1 MERLSHKSLIAIAA
15 LLAPMLALATPKHV
29 TLAKVQKK
37 LSLPAV
43 EATTN
48 LVTISDGTNSVTFH
62 PGYRRAAVNGIAVW
76 LNEPADPDY
85 KCTLKI
91 GKPDLE
97 RLLVPI
103 LDLVRAQDG
112 GEDPPKELA
121 PTEEEKE
128 EGQQGDTA
136 TRRPVFLDPGHGGDD
151 AGAIS
156 AATGQKEKDLVLDVS
171 LRIGEILHDAGVEVV
186 FSRTN
191 DTFVSLSDRSTLATE
206 ANAALFVSVHANTT
220 GGNVAHGIETFT
232 LSFAESDST
241 AGDTRISMKEWPG
254 NAFDAESSVLGYLV
268 HSAVNTARGE
278 ADRGLRHA
286 RFQVLRQ
293 APCPAI
299 LVECGFL
306 SNEAE
311 NLSLESPRYRQRL
324 AAAIAK
330 AILAMPA
337 PEKKK

>member
-15 LLAPMLALATPKHV
+15 LLAPMLALAAPKHV

-37 LSLPAV
+37 LSLPTV

-85 KCTLKI
+85 KSTLKI

-112 GEDPPKELA
+112 GGDPPKELA
-121 PTEEEKE
+121 PAEEEQDDSAK
-128 EGQQGDTA
+128 
-136 TRRPVFLDPGHGGDD
+136 RRPVFLDPGHGGDD

-156 AATGQKEKDLVLDVS
+156 AATGQKEKDLVLDIA
-171 LRIGEILHDAGVEVV
+171 LRIGEILRDAGVEVA

-191 DTFVSLSDRSTLATE
+191 DTFVSLSDRSTLAAE
-206 ANAALFVSVHANTT
+206 AGAALFVSVHANTT
-220 GGNVAHGIETFT
+220 GGNIAQGIETFT

-241 AGDTRISMKEWPG
+241 AGDTRITMKEWPG
-254 NAFDAESSVLGYLV
+254 NAFDAESSILGYLV
-268 HSAVNTARGE
+268 HSRVNTARGE

-324 AAAIAK
+324 ATAIAK

-337 PEKKK
+337 PEEKK

>member
-37 LSLPAV
+37 LSLPTV

-85 KCTLKI
+85 KSTLKI

-112 GEDPPKELA
+112 GGDPPKELA
-121 PTEEEKE
+121 PAEEEE
-128 EGQQGDTA
+128 EQDDSA
-136 TRRPVFLDPGHGGDD
+136 KRRPVFLDPGHGGDD

-156 AATGQKEKDLVLDVS
+156 TTTGQKEKDLVLDVA
-171 LRIGEILHDAGVEVV
+171 LRIGEILRDAGVEVA

-191 DTFVSLSDRSTLATE
+191 DTFVSLSDRSTLAAE
-206 ANAALFVSVHANTT
+206 ADAALFVSVHANTT
-220 GGNVAHGIETFT
+220 GGNVAQGIETFT

-241 AGDTRISMKEWPG
+241 AGDTRITMKEWPG

-337 PEKKK
+337 PEEKK

>member
-1 MERLSHKSLIAIAA
+1 MSYKSLFAIAA

-37 LSLPAV
+37 LSLPIV

-48 LVTISDGTNSVTFH
+48 LVSISDGTNSVIFH
-62 PGYRRAAVNGIAVW
+62 PGYRRAAVNGITVW

-103 LDLVRAQDG
+103 LYLARAPG
-112 GEDPPKELA
+112 GKEAPPEELA
-121 PTEEEKE
+121 TTEEE
-128 EGQQGDTA
+128 QQGDTA

-156 AATGQKEKDLVLDVS
+156 AATGQKEKDLVLDVA
-171 LRIGEILHDAGVEVV
+171 LRIGEILRDAGLEVV

-191 DTFVSLSDRSTLATE
+191 DTFVSLSDRSTLAAE
-206 ANAALFVSVHANTT
+206 AGAALFVSVHANTT
-220 GGNVAHGIETFT
+220 GGNIAQGIETFT

-241 AGDTRISMKEWPG
+241 AGDTRITMKEWPG
-254 NAFDAESSVLGYLV
+254 NAYDAESTVLGYLV
-268 HSAVNTARGE
+268 HSTVNTARGE

-324 AAAIAK
+324 ATAIAK

-337 PEKKK
+337 PEEKK

>member
-1 MERLSHKSLIAIAA
+1 MERLSHKSLFAIAA
-15 LLAPMLALATPKHV
+15 LLAPMLALAAPKQI
-29 TLAKVQKK
+29 TLSKVQKK
-37 LSLPAV
+37 LSLPTV

-103 LDLVRAQDG
+103 LDLVRAPGG

-121 PTEEEKE
+121 PTEEE
-128 EGQQGDTA
+128 QQGDTA

-156 AATGQKEKDLVLDVS
+156 ATTGQKEKDLVLDIA
-171 LRIGEILHDAGVEVV
+171 LRIGEILRDAGVEVV

-191 DTFVSLSDRSTLATE
+191 DTFVSLSDRSTLATD
-206 ANAALFVSVHANTT
+206 ADAALFVSVHANTT
-220 GGNVAHGIETFT
+220 GGNIAQGIETFT

-254 NAFDAESSVLGYLV
+254 NAYDAESTVLGYLV
-268 HSAVNTARGE
+268 HSTVNTARGE

-324 AAAIAK
+324 ATAIAK

-337 PEKKK
+337 PEEKK

>member
-15 LLAPMLALATPKHV
+15 LLAPMLALAAPKQI

-37 LSLPAV
+37 LSLPTV

-85 KCTLKI
+85 KSTLKI

-112 GEDPPKELA
+112 GGDPPKELA
-121 PTEEEKE
+121 PAEEEEQDDSAK
-128 EGQQGDTA
+128 
-136 TRRPVFLDPGHGGDD
+136 RRPVFLDPGHGGDD

-156 AATGQKEKDLVLDVS
+156 AATGQKEKDLVLDVA
-171 LRIGEILHDAGVEVV
+171 LRIGEILRDAGVDVV

-191 DTFVSLSDRSTLATE
+191 DTFVSLSDRSTLAAE
-206 ANAALFVSVHANTT
+206 AGAALFVSVHANTT
-220 GGNVAHGIETFT
+220 GGNIAQGIETFT

-241 AGDTRISMKEWPG
+241 AGDTRITMKEWPG

-324 AAAIAK
+324 ATAIAK

-337 PEKKK
+337 PEEKK

>member
-37 LSLPAV
+37 LSLSTV

-85 KCTLKI
+85 KSTLKI

-112 GEDPPKELA
+112 GGDPPKELA
-121 PTEEEKE
+121 PAEEEQDDSAK
-128 EGQQGDTA
+128 
-136 TRRPVFLDPGHGGDD
+136 RRPVFLDPGHGGDD

-156 AATGQKEKDLVLDVS
+156 AATGQKEKDLVLDIA
-171 LRIGEILHDAGVEVV
+171 LRIGEILRDAGVDVV

-191 DTFVSLSDRSTLATE
+191 DTFVSLSDRSTLAAE
-206 ANAALFVSVHANTT
+206 AGAALFVSVHANTT
-220 GGNVAHGIETFT
+220 GGNIAQGIETFT

-241 AGDTRISMKEWPG
+241 AGDTRITMKEWPG

-268 HSAVNTARGE
+268 HSTVNTARGE

-324 AAAIAK
+324 ATAIAK
-330 AILAMPA
+330 AILAMPM
-337 PEKKK
+337 PEEEK